1 MKRILVVSAIVLM
14 VCATAMQAQ
23 ESLSTSRIETQHK
36 ATRAMGKRLAEYE
49 VNLLKTL
56 ESGNPAAQAQSVQAI
71 RELEQMYP
79 NYAFA
84 ASLAPL
90 EAKLKDE
97 NADRIVRR
105 LAALALDEL
114 HSDAGDAV
122 IKDVASS
129 SKDKGLQSLCDALMV
144 RSQNK

>member
-1 MKRILVVSAIVLM
+1 MLI
-14 VCATAMQAQ
+14 VCATALQAQ
-23 ESLSTSRIETQHK
+23 ESLSTTRIETQHK
-36 ATRAMGKRLAEYE
+36 ATSSMGKRLAEYE
-49 VNLLKTL
+49 ANLLKTL
-56 ESGNPAAQAQSVQAI
+56 EVGNPAAQAQSVQAI

-79 NYAFA
+79 KYPFA

-122 IKDVASS
+122 VKDVAST
-129 SKDKGLQSLCDALMV
+129 SKDKGLQSLCEALMV
-144 RSQNK
+144 RSQGK